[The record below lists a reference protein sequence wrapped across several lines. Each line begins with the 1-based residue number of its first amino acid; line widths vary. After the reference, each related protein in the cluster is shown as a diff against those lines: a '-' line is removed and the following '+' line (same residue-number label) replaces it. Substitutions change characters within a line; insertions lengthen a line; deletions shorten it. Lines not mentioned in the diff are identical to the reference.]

1 MAYSGIIHMG
11 MDIMMLGLF
20 SKEYIEPTLLYI
32 FIYVIGFLGIV
43 LLMEFYK
50 NEKFCYLYDI
60 SGLHQLNIAMAISWS
75 LYILLAGEYHL
86 YQDF

>member
-1 MAYSGIIHMG
+1 MGMGII
-11 MDIMMLGLF
+11 
-20 SKEYIEPTLLYI
+20 EYIEPTLLYI

-60 SGLHQLNIAMAISWS
+60 SGLHQLNIVMTISWS